1 MVISLDPY
9 VVPCAAFGFLLGVIS
24 GLIPGLHVNT
34 FAAIL
39 LGASPSMMKL
49 GLSPYHVAV
58 VILAASISQTFLDAI
73 PTVFVGAPDSDTV
86 LADLPG
92 HRLMLRGRGIE
103 AVRLSAIGSAGS
115 VLVALSLVPPL
126 SWVFSR
132 YYDLLMEWVGVILLS
147 IAAIMIMKERDID
160 PAPYRTMKKRALAL
174 SVFLTSGLLGIFA
187 FENQDLLSSPLGL
200 EPDVLLPLLSGIF
213 GASSL
218 ILSIFSSTE
227 MAEQRDT
234 GFDLSA
240 VPLVRSIIMGGAAGS
255 LVAWIPGVSPA
266 VATMLTRLGRGIE
279 DEDQSAREFLVS
291 VSGVNTSC
299 AFLSMVALVV
309 IGRPRSGAAA
319 AVNELIDLDGG
330 QLYAMMVIATAIALV
345 SYMTT
350 VWLACI
356 AGTLLSKIDYRNLSI
371 FVLGSLA
378 LIAFI
383 FTGAFGIFIFL
394 ISTLIGLSPH
404 LAGIRKT
411 HAMGVLM
418 LPLII
423 YYLSG

>member
-1 MVISLDPY
+1 MDLF

-39 LGASPSMMKL
+39 LGASPAMMKL

-58 VILAASISQTFLDAI
+58 IILAASISQTFLDAI

-86 LADLPG
+86 LAVLPG

-115 VLVALSLVPPL
+115 VLVALSLIPLL
-126 SWVFSR
+126 SWIFGS
-132 YYDLLMEWVGVILLS
+132 YYDLLMGQIGIILLG
-147 IAAIMIMKERDID
+147 IAVIMILKERDID
-160 PAPYRTMKKRALAL
+160 PGPYQTLKRRSFAI
-174 SVFLTSGLLGIFA
+174 SVFVTSGLLGIFA

-200 EPDVLLPLLSGIF
+200 EPDVLLPMLSGLF
-213 GASSL
+213 GASSM
-218 ILSIFSSTE
+218 IVSISSSTK

-234 GFDLSA
+234 GFDLPA
-240 VPLVRSIIMGGAAGS
+240 APLVRSILLGGVAGS
-255 LVAWIPGVSPA
+255 VVAWIPGVSSA

-279 DEDQSAREFLVS
+279 DEDRSAREFLVS

-299 AFLSMVALVV
+299 AVLSLVALVV

-319 AVNELIDLDGG
+319 AINELIDLDAGR
-330 QLYAMMVIATAIALV
+330 LHAMLVIVTALAIV
-345 SYMTT
+345 SYLTT
-350 VWLACI
+350 IRLAGI
-356 AGTLLSKIDYRNLSI
+356 AGSILSKIDYRNLSI

-378 LIAFI
+378 LMALI
-383 FTGAFGIFIFL
+383 FTGAFGIFIFFV
-394 ISTLIGLSPH
+394 STLIGIVPH
-404 LAGIRKT
+404 LAGVRKT

-418 LPLII
+418 LPLIVH
-423 YYLSG
+423 YLTG

>member
-1 MVISLDPY
+1 MDLF
-9 VVPCAAFGFLLGVIS
+9 VVPCAALGFLLGVIS

-34 FAAIL
+34 FAAML
-39 LGASPSMMKL
+39 LGASPAMMKL

-58 VILAASISQTFLDAI
+58 IILAASISQTFLDAI

-86 LADLPG
+86 LAVLPG

-115 VLVALSLVPPL
+115 VLVALSLIPLL
-126 SWVFSR
+126 SWIFSN
-132 YYDLLMEWVGVILLS
+132 YYDLLMDQIGFILLG
-147 IAAIMIMKERDID
+147 IAVIMIMKERDLD
-160 PAPYRTMKKRALAL
+160 PGPYQTMKRRGFAL
-174 SVFLTSGLLGIFA
+174 SVFMASGLLGVFA

-200 EPDVLLPLLSGIF
+200 ETDVLLPLLSGIF

-218 ILSIFSSTE
+218 IISIFSPTE
-227 MAEQRDT
+227 MAAQRDT
-234 GFDLSA
+234 GFDLPA
-240 VPLVRSIIMGGAAGS
+240 VSLVRSILLGGMAGS
-255 LVAWIPGVSPA
+255 VVAWIPGVSPA
-266 VATMLTRLGRGIE
+266 VATMLTRLGRGAE

-299 AFLSMVALVV
+299 AVLSLVALLV

-319 AVNELIDLDGG
+319 AINELIDLDAAK
-330 QLYAMMVIATAIALV
+330 LHAMIVIVVALAIV
-345 SYMTT
+345 SYLTT
-350 VWLACI
+350 IWLACI
-356 AGTLLSKIDYRNLSI
+356 AGSILSKIDYRNLSI
-371 FVLGSLA
+371 FVLGALA
-378 LIAFI
+378 LIALV
-383 FTGAFGIFIFL
+383 FTGAFGIFIFFV
-394 ISTLIGLSPH
+394 STLIGLVPH
-404 LAGIRKT
+404 LAGIRKM

>member
-1 MVISLDPY
+1 MDLC

-39 LGASPSMMKL
+39 LGAAPAMMEL

-58 VILAASISQTFLDAI
+58 IILAASISQTFLDAI

-86 LADLPG
+86 LAVLPG

-115 VLVALSLVPPL
+115 VLVALSLIPPL
-126 SWVFSR
+126 SWVFSN
-132 YYDLLMEWVGVILLS
+132 YYDILMEHIGLILLG
-147 IAAIMIMKERDID
+147 IAVIMILKEQDLD
-160 PAPYRTMKKRALAL
+160 PGPYQTLKRRSFAI
-174 SVFLTSGLLGIFA
+174 SVFVTSGLLGMFA

-218 ILSIFSSTE
+218 ILSIFSSTK

-234 GFDLSA
+234 GFDLPA
-240 VPLVRSIIMGGAAGS
+240 VPLMRSILLGGAAGS
-255 LVAWIPGVSPA
+255 VVAWIPGVSPA

-279 DEDQSAREFLVS
+279 DEDQAAREFLVS

-299 AFLSMVALVV
+299 AVLSLVALLV

-319 AVNELIDLDGG
+319 AINELIDLDAG
-330 QLYAMMVIATAIALV
+330 QVYMMIVIATAVAFI
-345 SYMTT
+345 SYIST

-356 AGTLLSKIDYRNLSI
+356 AGSLLSKIDYKNLSI
-371 FVLGSLA
+371 IVLGALA
-378 LIAFI
+378 LIALI
-383 FTGAFGIFIFL
+383 FTGTFGIFIFF
-394 ISTLIGLSPH
+394 ISTLIGLIPH
-404 LAGIRKT
+404 LAGIRKM

-418 LPLII
+418 LPLIV

>member
-1 MVISLDPY
+1 MDLY

-24 GLIPGLHVNT
+24 GLIPGIHVNT

-39 LGASPSMMKL
+39 LGASPAMMKL
-49 GLSPYHVAV
+49 GLSPHHVAV
-58 VILAASISQTFLDAI
+58 IILAASVSQTFLDAI

-86 LADLPG
+86 LAVLPG

-115 VLVALSLVPPL
+115 VLVALSLIPPL
-126 SWVFSR
+126 SWLFSN
-132 YYDLLMEWVGVILLS
+132 YYDILMEHIGLILLG
-147 IAAIMIMKERDID
+147 IALFMIMKERDID
-160 PAPYRTMKKRALAL
+160 PGPYQTMKRRALAL
-174 SVFLTSGLLGIFA
+174 SVFMTSGLLGMFA

-200 EPDVLLPLLSGIF
+200 EPDILLPLLSGIF

-218 ILSIFSSTE
+218 ILSIFSSTK

-234 GFDLSA
+234 GFELPA
-240 VPLVRSIIMGGAAGS
+240 APLMRAIILGGTAGS
-255 LVAWIPGVSPA
+255 VVAWIPGVSPA

-279 DEDQSAREFLVS
+279 EEDQAAREFLVS

-299 AFLSMVALVV
+299 AVLSLVALLV

-319 AVNELIDLDGG
+319 AINELIEIDEN
-330 QLYAMMVIATAIALV
+330 QLYAMIVIATAVAIV
-345 SYMTT
+345 SYITT
-350 VWLACI
+350 VWLAGI

-371 FVLGSLA
+371 IVLGTLA

-383 FTGAFGIFIFL
+383 FTGTFGLLIFF
-394 ISTLIGLSPH
+394 ISTLIGLTPH

-418 LPLII
+418 LPLIV

>member
-1 MVISLDPY
+1 MDLF

-39 LGASPSMMKL
+39 LGASPAMMKL

-58 VILAASISQTFLDAI
+58 IILAASISQTFLDAI

-86 LADLPG
+86 LAVLPG

-115 VLVALSLVPPL
+115 VLVALSLIPLL
-126 SWVFSR
+126 SWIFGS
-132 YYDLLMEWVGVILLS
+132 YYDLLMGQIGIILLG
-147 IAAIMIMKERDID
+147 IAVIMILKERDLD
-160 PAPYRTMKKRALAL
+160 PGQYQTLKRRSFAI
-174 SVFLTSGLLGIFA
+174 SVFVTSGLLGIFA

-200 EPDVLLPLLSGIF
+200 EPDVLLPMLSGLF
-213 GASSL
+213 GASSM
-218 ILSIFSSTE
+218 IVSISSSTK

-234 GFDLSA
+234 GFDLPA
-240 VPLVRSIIMGGAAGS
+240 APLVRSILLGGVAGS
-255 LVAWIPGVSPA
+255 VVAWIPGVSSA

-279 DEDQSAREFLVS
+279 DEDRSAREFLVS

-299 AFLSMVALVV
+299 AVLSLVALVV

-319 AVNELIDLDGG
+319 AINELIDLDAGR
-330 QLYAMMVIATAIALV
+330 LHAMLVIVTALAIV
-345 SYMTT
+345 SYLTT
-350 VWLACI
+350 IRLAGI
-356 AGTLLSKIDYRNLSI
+356 AGSILSKIDYRNLSI

-378 LIAFI
+378 LMALI
-383 FTGAFGIFIFL
+383 FTGAFGIFIFFV
-394 ISTLIGLSPH
+394 STLIGIVPH
-404 LAGIRKT
+404 LAGVRKT

-418 LPLII
+418 LPLIVH
-423 YYLSG
+423 YLTG

>member
-1 MVISLDPY
+1 MDLY
-9 VVPCAAFGFLLGVIS
+9 VVLCASFGFLLGVIS

-34 FAAIL
+34 FAAML
-39 LGASPSMMKL
+39 LGASPAMMKL

-58 VILAASISQTFLDAI
+58 IILAASISQTFLDSI

-86 LADLPG
+86 LAVLPG

-115 VLVALSLVPPL
+115 VLVALALIPLL
-126 SWVFSR
+126 SWIFSS
-132 YYDLLMEWVGVILLS
+132 YYDLLMEWIGLILLG
-147 IAAIMIMKERDID
+147 IAIIMIMKERDAD
-160 PAPYRTMKKRALAL
+160 PAPYKTMKRRALAL

-200 EPDVLLPLLSGIF
+200 EPDILLPLLSGIF

-227 MAEQRDT
+227 MREQRET
-234 GFDLSA
+234 GFELSA
-240 VPLVRSIIMGGAAGS
+240 LPLVRSIILGGAAGS
-255 LVAWIPGVSPA
+255 VVAWIPGVSPA
-266 VATMLTRLGRGIE
+266 VATMLTRLGRGVE

-291 VSGVNTSC
+291 ISGVNTSC
-299 AFLSMVALVV
+299 AVLSLVALFV
-309 IGRPRSGAAA
+309 ISRPRSGAAA
-319 AVNELIDLDGG
+319 AINELIDLDARHL
-330 QLYAMMVIATAIALV
+330 QAMIVIATAVALV
-345 SYMTT
+345 SYITT
-350 VWLACI
+350 IWLACI
-356 AGTLLSKIDYRNLSI
+356 AGSLLSKIDYRKLSI
-371 FVLGSLA
+371 LVLGSLA
-378 LIAFI
+378 LVAFI

-394 ISTLIGLSPH
+394 VSTLIGLAPH

-418 LPLII
+418 LPLIV
-423 YYLSG
+423 YYLTG

>member
-1 MVISLDPY
+1 MDLY
-9 VVPCAAFGFLLGVIS
+9 VVLCASFGFLLGVIS

-34 FAAIL
+34 FAAML
-39 LGASPSMMKL
+39 LGASPAMMKL

-58 VILAASISQTFLDAI
+58 IILAASISQTFLDAI

-86 LADLPG
+86 LAVLPG

-103 AVRLSAIGSAGS
+103 AVRLSAMGSAGS
-115 VLVALSLVPPL
+115 VLVALALIPLL
-126 SWVFSR
+126 SWIFSS
-132 YYDLLMEWVGVILLS
+132 YYDLLMEWIGLILLG
-147 IAAIMIMKERDID
+147 IAIIMIMKERDAD
-160 PAPYRTMKKRALAL
+160 PAPYKTMKRRALAL

-200 EPDVLLPLLSGIF
+200 EPDILLPLLSGIF

-227 MAEQRDT
+227 MREQRET
-234 GFDLSA
+234 GFELSA
-240 VPLVRSIIMGGAAGS
+240 LPLVRSIILGGAAGS
-255 LVAWIPGVSPA
+255 VVAWIPGVSPA
-266 VATMLTRLGRGIE
+266 VATMLTRLGRGVE

-291 VSGVNTSC
+291 ISGVNTSC
-299 AFLSMVALVV
+299 AVLSIVALFV
-309 IGRPRSGAAA
+309 ISRPRSGAAA
-319 AVNELIDLDGG
+319 AINELIDLDARHL
-330 QLYAMMVIATAIALV
+330 QAMIVIATAVALV
-345 SYMTT
+345 SYITT
-350 VWLACI
+350 IWLACI
-356 AGTLLSKIDYRNLSI
+356 AGSLLSKIDYRKLSI
-371 FVLGSLA
+371 LVLGSLA

-394 ISTLIGLSPH
+394 VSTLIGLAPH

-418 LPLII
+418 LPLIV
-423 YYLSG
+423 YYLTG

>member
-1 MVISLDPY
+1 MDLY

-39 LGASPSMMKL
+39 LGAAPAMMKL

-58 VILAASISQTFLDAI
+58 IILAASISQTFLDAI

-86 LADLPG
+86 LAVLPG

-115 VLVALSLVPPL
+115 ILVALSLIPIL
-126 SWVFSR
+126 SWVFSS
-132 YYDLLMEWVGVILLS
+132 YYDVLMGQIGIILLS
-147 IAAIMIMKERDID
+147 IVVIMILKEQDLD
-160 PAPYRTMKKRALAL
+160 PGPYQTLKRRSFAI
-174 SVFLTSGLLGIFA
+174 SVFVTSGLLGMFA

-218 ILSIFSSTE
+218 ILSIFSSTK

-234 GFDLSA
+234 GFDLPA
-240 VPLVRSIIMGGAAGS
+240 VPLMRSILLGGAAGS
-255 LVAWIPGVSPA
+255 VVAWIPGVSPA
-266 VATMLTRLGRGIE
+266 VATMLTRLKGGIE
-279 DEDQSAREFLVS
+279 DEDLSAREFLVS

-299 AFLSMVALVV
+299 AVLSLVALLV

-319 AVNELIDLDGG
+319 AINELIDLDAGHV
-330 QLYAMMVIATAIALV
+330 YVMIVIATAVAFI
-345 SYMTT
+345 SYITT

-356 AGTLLSKIDYRNLSI
+356 AGSLLSKIDYRNLSI
-371 FVLGSLA
+371 IVLGALA

-383 FTGAFGIFIFL
+383 FTGTFGIFIFF
-394 ISTLIGLSPH
+394 ISTLIGLIPH
-404 LAGIRKT
+404 LAGIRKM

-418 LPLII
+418 LPLIV

>member
-1 MVISLDPY
+1 MDLYI
-9 VVPCAAFGFLLGVIS
+9 VPCAAFGFLLGVVS

-39 LGASPSMMKL
+39 LGASPVMMKM

-58 VILAASISQTFLDAI
+58 IILAASISQTFLDAI

-86 LADLPG
+86 LAVLPG

-103 AVRLSAIGSAGS
+103 AVRLSAMGSAGS
-115 VLVALSLVPPL
+115 VLVALSLIPFL
-126 SWVFSR
+126 SWLFSS
-132 YYDLLMEWVGVILLS
+132 YYDLLMEHIGLILLS
-147 IAAIMIMKERDID
+147 IAALMIMKERDID
-160 PAPYRTMKKRALAL
+160 PRMYHTMKRRALAL

-187 FENQDLLSSPLGL
+187 FGNQDLLSSPLGL

-213 GASSL
+213 GAPSL
-218 ILSIFSSTE
+218 ILSIFSSTG

-234 GFDLSA
+234 GFDLPA
-240 VPLVRSIIMGGAAGS
+240 APLVRSIIMGGAAGS

-291 VSGVNTSC
+291 ISGVNTSC
-299 AFLSMVALVV
+299 AMLSLVALVV

-319 AVNELIDLDGG
+319 AINELIELDAG
-330 QLYAMMVIATAIALV
+330 QLYAMMAIATAIALV
-345 SYMTT
+345 SYVTT

-356 AGTLLSKIDYRNLSI
+356 AGSLLSKIDYRNLSI
-371 FVLGSLA
+371 IVLGSLA
-378 LIAFI
+378 LITFI
-383 FTGAFGIFIFL
+383 FTGTFGIFIFL
-394 ISTLIGLSPH
+394 ISTLIGLAPH

>member
-1 MVISLDPY
+1 MDLY
-9 VVPCAAFGFLLGVIS
+9 VVLCASFGFLLGVIS

-34 FAAIL
+34 FAAML
-39 LGASPSMMKL
+39 LGASPAMMKL

-58 VILAASISQTFLDAI
+58 IILAASISQTFLDAI

-86 LADLPG
+86 LAVLPG

-103 AVRLSAIGSAGS
+103 AVRLSAMGSAGS
-115 VLVALSLVPPL
+115 VLVALALIPLL
-126 SWVFSR
+126 SWIFSS
-132 YYDLLMEWVGVILLS
+132 YYDLLMEWIGLILLG
-147 IAAIMIMKERDID
+147 IAIIMIMKERDAD
-160 PAPYRTMKKRALAL
+160 PAPYKTMKRRALAL

-200 EPDVLLPLLSGIF
+200 EPDILLPLLSGIF

-227 MAEQRDT
+227 MREQRET
-234 GFDLSA
+234 GFELSA
-240 VPLVRSIIMGGAAGS
+240 LPLVRSIILGGAAGS
-255 LVAWIPGVSPA
+255 VVAWIPGVSPA
-266 VATMLTRLGRGIE
+266 VATMLTRLGRGVE

-291 VSGVNTSC
+291 ISGVNTSC
-299 AFLSMVALVV
+299 AVLSLVALFV
-309 IGRPRSGAAA
+309 ISRPRSGAAA
-319 AVNELIDLDGG
+319 AINELIDLDARHL
-330 QLYAMMVIATAIALV
+330 QAMIVIATAVALV
-345 SYMTT
+345 SYITT
-350 VWLACI
+350 IWLACI
-356 AGTLLSKIDYRNLSI
+356 AGSLLSKIDYRKLSI
-371 FVLGSLA
+371 LVLGSLA

-394 ISTLIGLSPH
+394 VSTLIGLAPH

-418 LPLII
+418 LPLIV
-423 YYLSG
+423 YYLTG

>member
-1 MVISLDPY
+1 MDLY
-9 VVPCAAFGFLLGVIS
+9 VVLCASFGFLLGVIS

-34 FAAIL
+34 FAAML
-39 LGASPSMMKL
+39 LGASPAMMKL

-58 VILAASISQTFLDAI
+58 IILAASISQTFLDAI

-86 LADLPG
+86 LAVLPG

-103 AVRLSAIGSAGS
+103 AVRLSAMGSAGS
-115 VLVALSLVPPL
+115 VLVALALIPLL
-126 SWVFSR
+126 SWIFSS
-132 YYDLLMEWVGVILLS
+132 YYDLLMEWIGLILLG
-147 IAAIMIMKERDID
+147 IAIIMIMKERDAD
-160 PAPYRTMKKRALAL
+160 PAPYKTMKRRALAL

-200 EPDVLLPLLSGIF
+200 EPDILLPLLSGIF

-227 MAEQRDT
+227 MREQRET
-234 GFDLSA
+234 GFELSA
-240 VPLVRSIIMGGAAGS
+240 LPLVRSIILGGAAGS
-255 LVAWIPGVSPA
+255 VVAWIPGVSPA
-266 VATMLTRLGRGIE
+266 VATMLTRLGRGVE

-291 VSGVNTSC
+291 ISGVNTSC
-299 AFLSMVALVV
+299 AVLSIVALFV
-309 IGRPRSGAAA
+309 ISRPRSGAAA
-319 AVNELIDLDGG
+319 AINELIDLDARHL
-330 QLYAMMVIATAIALV
+330 QAMIVIATTVALV
-345 SYMTT
+345 SYITT
-350 VWLACI
+350 IWLACI
-356 AGTLLSKIDYRNLSI
+356 AGSLLSKIDYRKLSI
-371 FVLGSLA
+371 LVLGSLA

-394 ISTLIGLSPH
+394 VSTLIGLAPH

-418 LPLII
+418 LPLIV
-423 YYLSG
+423 YYLTG

>member
-1 MVISLDPY
+1 MDLC

-39 LGASPSMMKL
+39 LGAAPAMMEL

-58 VILAASISQTFLDAI
+58 IILAASISQTFLDAI

-86 LADLPG
+86 LAVLPG

-115 VLVALSLVPPL
+115 VLVALSLIPHL
-126 SWVFSR
+126 SWVFSN
-132 YYDLLMEWVGVILLS
+132 YYDILMEHIGLILLG
-147 IAAIMIMKERDID
+147 IAVIMILKEQDLD
-160 PAPYRTMKKRALAL
+160 PGPYQTLKRRSFAI
-174 SVFLTSGLLGIFA
+174 SVFVTSGLLGMFA

-218 ILSIFSSTE
+218 ILSIFSSTK

-234 GFDLSA
+234 GFDLPA
-240 VPLVRSIIMGGAAGS
+240 VPLMRSILLGGAAGS
-255 LVAWIPGVSPA
+255 VVAWIPGVSPA

-279 DEDQSAREFLVS
+279 DEDQAAREFLVS

-299 AFLSMVALVV
+299 AVLSLVALLV

-319 AVNELIDLDGG
+319 AINELIDLDAG
-330 QLYAMMVIATAIALV
+330 QVYMMIVIATAVAFI
-345 SYMTT
+345 SYIST

-356 AGTLLSKIDYRNLSI
+356 AGSLLSKIDYKNLSI
-371 FVLGSLA
+371 IVLGALA
-378 LIAFI
+378 LIALI
-383 FTGAFGIFIFL
+383 FTGTFGIFIFF
-394 ISTLIGLSPH
+394 ISTLIGLIPH
-404 LAGIRKT
+404 LAGIRKM

-418 LPLII
+418 LPLIV

>member
-1 MVISLDPY
+1 
-9 VVPCAAFGFLLGVIS
+9 VPCAAFGFLLGVIS

-39 LGASPSMMKL
+39 LGAAPAMMEL

-58 VILAASISQTFLDAI
+58 IILAASISQTFLDAI

-86 LADLPG
+86 LAVLPG

-115 VLVALSLVPPL
+115 VLVALSLIPPL
-126 SWVFSR
+126 SWVFSN
-132 YYDLLMEWVGVILLS
+132 YYDILMEHIGLILLG
-147 IAAIMIMKERDID
+147 IAVIMILKEQDLD
-160 PAPYRTMKKRALAL
+160 PGPYQTLKRRSFAI
-174 SVFLTSGLLGIFA
+174 SVFVTSGLLGMFA

-218 ILSIFSSTE
+218 ILSIFSSTK

-234 GFDLSA
+234 GFDLPA
-240 VPLVRSIIMGGAAGS
+240 VPLMRSILLGGAAGS
-255 LVAWIPGVSPA
+255 VVAWIPGVSPA

-279 DEDQSAREFLVS
+279 DEDQAAREFLVS

-299 AFLSMVALVV
+299 AVLSLVALLV

-319 AVNELIDLDGG
+319 AINELIDLDAG
-330 QLYAMMVIATAIALV
+330 QVYMMIVIATAVAFI
-345 SYMTT
+345 SYIST

-356 AGTLLSKIDYRNLSI
+356 AGSLLSKIDYKNLSI
-371 FVLGSLA
+371 IVLGALA
-378 LIAFI
+378 LIALI
-383 FTGAFGIFIFL
+383 FTGTFGIFIFF
-394 ISTLIGLSPH
+394 ISTLIGLIPH
-404 LAGIRKT
+404 LAGIRKM

-418 LPLII
+418 LPLIV

>member
-1 MVISLDPY
+1 MDLF

-39 LGASPSMMKL
+39 LGASPAMMKL

-58 VILAASISQTFLDAI
+58 IILAASISQTFLDAI

-86 LADLPG
+86 LAVLPG

-115 VLVALSLVPPL
+115 VLVALSLIPLL
-126 SWVFSR
+126 SWIFGS
-132 YYDLLMEWVGVILLS
+132 YYDLLMGQIGIILLG
-147 IAAIMIMKERDID
+147 IAVIMILKERDID
-160 PAPYRTMKKRALAL
+160 PGPYQTLKRRSFAI

-200 EPDVLLPLLSGIF
+200 EPDVLLPMLSGLF
-213 GASSL
+213 GASSM
-218 ILSIFSSTE
+218 IVSISSSTK

-234 GFDLSA
+234 GFDLPA
-240 VPLVRSIIMGGAAGS
+240 APLVRSILLGGVAGS
-255 LVAWIPGVSPA
+255 VVAWIPGVSSA

-279 DEDQSAREFLVS
+279 DEDRSAREFLVS

-299 AFLSMVALVV
+299 AVLSLVALVV

-319 AVNELIDLDGG
+319 AINELIDLDAGR
-330 QLYAMMVIATAIALV
+330 LHAMLVIVTALAIV
-345 SYMTT
+345 SYLTT
-350 VWLACI
+350 IRLAGI
-356 AGTLLSKIDYRNLSI
+356 AGSILSKIDYRNLSI

-378 LIAFI
+378 LMALI
-383 FTGAFGIFIFL
+383 FTGAFGIFIFFV
-394 ISTLIGLSPH
+394 STLIGIVPH
-404 LAGIRKT
+404 LAGVRKT

-418 LPLII
+418 LPLIVH
-423 YYLSG
+423 YLTG

>member
-1 MVISLDPY
+1 MDIY

-34 FAAIL
+34 FATIL
-39 LGASPSMMKL
+39 LGASPAMMEL

-58 VILAASISQTFLDAI
+58 IILSASISQTFVDAI

-86 LADLPG
+86 LAVLPG

-115 VLVALSLVPPL
+115 VLVALSLIPPL
-126 SWVFSR
+126 SWVFSS
-132 YYDLLMEWVGVILLS
+132 YYDLLMEWIWLILLS
-147 IAAIMIMKERDID
+147 IALVMIMNERDID
-160 PAPYRTMKKRALAL
+160 PAPYKTMKRRAFAL
-174 SVFLTSGLLGIFA
+174 SVFITSGLLGIFA
-187 FENQDLLSSPLGL
+187 FETQDLISSPLGL
-200 EPDVLLPLLSGIF
+200 EPDILLPLLSGIF

-234 GFDLSA
+234 GFDLPA
-240 VPLVRSIIMGGAAGS
+240 VPLMRSILLGGAAGS

-266 VATMLTRLGRGIE
+266 VATMLTRLGRGTE
-279 DEDQSAREFLVS
+279 DEDLSAREFLVS

-299 AFLSMVALVV
+299 AVLSLVALFV
-309 IGRPRSGAAA
+309 ISRPRSGAAA
-319 AVNELIDLDGG
+319 AINELIDLDAG
-330 QLYAMMVIATAIALV
+330 QLHAMIVIATAVALV
-345 SYMTT
+345 SYITT
-350 VWLACI
+350 VWLAGI
-356 AGTLLSKIDYRNLSI
+356 AGSLLSKIDYRNLSI
-371 FVLGSLA
+371 FVLGALA
-378 LIAFI
+378 MTAII

-394 ISTLIGLSPH
+394 ISTLIGLVPH